1 MKKFIHKITLFSL
14 PVLIILFVLEILL
27 RQIPNDYL
35 IKRTYLDKHSS
46 EIETLILGSSHSFY
60 GINPDYF
67 SSRAFNAGYT
77 SQTLNF
83 DFEIIKK
90 YSSKFDRLK
99 TVVVPI
105 SYFTLYSRL
114 EDGAEPW
121 RVKNYNIYY
130 KIRASKSLANYTEVF
145 SNRLDVNLKR
155 LKSYYVLNIPNV
167 TSSELG
173 WFNKFSTQKKRDII
187 ETGKK
192 AALRHSRD
200 DINSSESTELIN
212 DNVLT
217 LNLLIDWCENR
228 NIKVLLLTLPAFETY
243 RQNLKDDQLSSTI
256 NSAQNICKK
265 HENCKYLNFL
275 NDARFIEHDFFDA
288 DHLSEAGAEKL
299 STLLNELIKGSKG

>member
-1 MKKFIHKITLFSL
+1 MKKFILKITYFSL
-14 PVLIILFVLEILL
+14 PVLIILFVLEFLL

-35 IKRTYLDKHSS
+35 IKKTYLDNHAE

-67 SSRAFNAGYT
+67 TSKTFNVGYT
-77 SQTLNF
+77 SQTLNL
-83 DFEIIKK
+83 DYEIIKK
-90 YSSKFDRLK
+90 YSSDFDRLK

-114 EDGAEPW
+114 EDGAESW

-130 KIRASKSLANYTEVF
+130 GIKASKLLANYTEVF
-145 SNRLDVNLKR
+145 SNRLDVSLNR
-155 LKSYYVLNIPNV
+155 LKSYYVLNKSNV

-192 AALRHSRD
+192 AALKHSRD
-200 DINSSESTELIN
+200 DINSNESKELIK
-212 DNVLT
+212 DNILT
-217 LNLLIDWCENR
+217 LNLLIDWCESK

-243 RQNLKDDQLSSTI
+243 RKHLNEDQLSSTI
-256 NSAQNICKK
+256 HSAREICNK
-265 HENCKYLNFL
+265 HENCKYLNLLRDTSFVQ
-275 NDARFIEHDFFDA
+275 IDFFDA
-288 DHLSEAGAEKL
+288 DHLSEKGAEKL
-299 STLLNELIKGSKG
+299 SVLLDKIISGN